1 MMTYTHVMVDTA
13 LLEQAKQLGD
23 ADKLEIIHALWDS
36 INHEERP
43 TSADVLALVRQRAA
57 DADVHPDDEIS
68 SAEFW
73 AGVRRRYA

>member
-1 MMTYTHVMVDTA
+1 MTYTRVMVDTA
-13 LLEQAKQLGD
+13 LLEQAKRLGD

-43 TSADVLALVRQRAA
+43 ASADVLALVRQRAA
-57 DADVHPDDEIS
+57 DAEVHPDDEIS